1 MLAKDGIFY
10 CAELATGKTRWTF
23 NTEVEAAHPTRV
35 AGGDIDGDGRDNFL
49 MGLSNGE
56 LIALDE
62 HEGSGIP
69 LWRAAVGAALR
80 DVLIADVDGNGKA
93 EIIVE
98 TDDGRIRILGK
109 VR

>member
-1 MLAKDGIFY
+1 
-10 CAELATGKTRWTF
+10 
-23 NTEVEAAHPTRV
+23 
-35 AGGDIDGDGRDNFL
+35 

-109 VR
+109 AR